1 MLPDAKTDREQRKP
15 ADLAAREARIE
26 QWIREHGGQV
36 YRTAFYYMKDAALAE
51 DVSQETFLLAYRHM
65 DEFRGKGT
73 PASWLMR
80 IAANQAKEALRS
92 KWHRDVSK
100 VDDWDAQAALMSGPD
115 RSAGDSSP
123 EDRLANRDE
132 VATALGQLDNRLR
145 RPLLLHYYYGFRDR
159 EIAVL
164 LNLTPAAVRKRL
176 ERGREKLGRLMGKET
191 PR

>member
-1 MLPDAKTDREQRKP
+1 MLPDARTDREQRKP

-36 YRTAFYYMKDAALAE
+36 YRTALYYMKDAALAE

-164 LNLTPAAVRKRL
+164 LDLTPAAVRKRL
-176 ERGREKLGRLMGKET
+176 ERGREKLGHLMGKET

>member
-1 MLPDAKTDREQRKP
+1 MLPDAKTDREQRKQ
-15 ADLAAREARIE
+15 ADHAAREARIE

-73 PASWLMR
+73 PAAWLMR

-176 ERGREKLGRLMGKET
+176 ERGREKLGHLMGRET

>member
-15 ADLAAREARIE
+15 ADFAAREARIE

-36 YRTAFYYMKDAALAE
+36 YRTALYYMKDAALAE

-80 IAANQAKEALRS
+80 IAANQAKETLRS

-164 LNLTPAAVRKRL
+164 LDLTPAAVRKRL